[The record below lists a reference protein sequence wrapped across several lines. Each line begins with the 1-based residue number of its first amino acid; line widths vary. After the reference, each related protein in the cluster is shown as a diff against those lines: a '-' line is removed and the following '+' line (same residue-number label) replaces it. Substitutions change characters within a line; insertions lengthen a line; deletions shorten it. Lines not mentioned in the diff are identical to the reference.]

1 MSEQNYQAFWGEV
14 LNIIHEEY
22 RQKGQEDEFT
32 LWFNMDYVKDTLTEI
47 TVAVPSEF
55 MWTRMVSM
63 GYVKAV
69 QEKIAELTGQNVS
82 ITYIAKNKISSS
94 SKKNLQTKNE
104 DIKENTNTQPFKVN
118 DENIKNES
126 EQKPTSV
133 YSNIYKEVESEKKQD
148 HKAKKH
154 PQLKEEFTFET
165 FVPGDNSD
173 FAYKASIAAAE
184 NPGGKFNPLLIYGGV
199 GLGKTHL
206 MQSIGNYIYNK
217 KDGLV
222 KICYVSAENFTNE
235 FTSSIRDGSTDKFK
249 AKYRKLD
256 VLLIDDIHFLLG
268 KEATQEELFY
278 TFEALH
284 QNNSQMVFTCD
295 RPITEL
301 KGIED
306 RLRTRFSSGMSI
318 DLQPPNYETRRAIL
332 QKELE
337 LLGKNIPSDVVDYIA
352 KNVQTNVRD
361 LKGCLTKML
370 NYSELLQRPLTIE
383 IAQKEL
389 RDTFSQPASGAITIE
404 TIQKVVADHY
414 NISLNDMKCKR
425 KPKKFVIP
433 RQIAIY
439 ITRQIT
445 EYSFPEISNEFGG
458 RDHTTAIHSYQKIEE
473 QLKTDSLLDTT
484 IQMLIRKIKDY
495 KK

>member
-1 MSEQNYQAFWGEV
+1 MSEQNYQAFWTEV
-14 LNIIHEEY
+14 LNLIHEEY
-22 RQKGQEDEFT
+22 KAKGQEDEFK
-32 LWFNMDYVKDTLTEI
+32 LWFNMEYVKDTLTEI

-69 QEKIAELTGQNVS
+69 QEKIEELTGQNVS
-82 ITYIAKNKISSS
+82 ITYIAKNKIKTPSPIP
-94 SKKNLQTKNE
+94 KPQIE
-104 DIKENTNTQPFKVN
+104 EIKENPKEVP
-118 DENIKNES
+118 S
-126 EQKPTSV
+126 YSV
-133 YSNIYKEVESEKKQD
+133 YTQSEEKEEFEKREERKI
-148 HKAKKH
+148 KPH

-173 FAYKASIAAAE
+173 FAYKASLAAAE

-206 MQSIGNYIYNK
+206 MQSIGNYIYK
-217 KDGLV
+217 KRSGAV

-235 FTSSIRDGSTDKFK
+235 FTASIRDGTPDKFK
-249 AKYRKLD
+249 SKYRKLD
-256 VLLIDDIHFLLG
+256 VLLVDDIHFLLG
-268 KEATQEELFY
+268 KDATQEELFY

-284 QNNSQMVFTCD
+284 QNKSQMVFTCD

-332 QKELE
+332 QKELS
-337 LLGKNIPSDVVDYIA
+337 LLGKTIPSDVVDYIA

-361 LKGCLTKML
+361 LKGCLIKML
-370 NYSELLQRPLTIE
+370 NYAELLQKPLTIE

-389 RDTFSQPASGAITIE
+389 RDTFSQPASGSISIE
-404 TIQKVVADHY
+404 TIQKVVASHY
-414 NISLNDMKCKR
+414 NISLSEIKSKKR
-425 KPKKFVIP
+425 PKKLVVP

-439 ITRQIT
+439 IARQLT
-445 EYSFPEISNEFGG
+445 EYSFPELANEFGG
-458 RDHTTAIHSYQKIEE
+458 RDHTTVMHSYGKVEE

-484 IQMLIRKIKDY
+484 IQMLIREIKDY